1 MTIPKKTAA
10 DAKRDGFNLFF
21 VLDLDISSLL
31 CPIVNSL
38 CALFLWVISRLFAV
52 EVDRDLPSKSVR
64 VCDMFDAPNSRNNH
78 SFRFVTIL
86 PSTSMRAAV
95 AFVALSAALSS
106 VSAGLVSRQSLPSCA
121 NPCITNANLG
131 GCSATDDTCL
141 CENQTFIN
149 STTTCIESSCTGND
163 LQEAEQYAQSLC
175 LAVGVTLTI
184 ATPTPTSTSPTS
196 SSSSSST

>member
-1 MTIPKKTAA
+1 
-10 DAKRDGFNLFF
+10 
-21 VLDLDISSLL
+21 
-31 CPIVNSL
+31 
-38 CALFLWVISRLFAV
+38 
-52 EVDRDLPSKSVR
+52 
-64 VCDMFDAPNSRNNH
+64 
-78 SFRFVTIL
+78 
-86 PSTSMRAAV
+86 MRAAV
-95 AFVALSAALSS
+95 ALVALSAALSS
-106 VSAGLVSRQSLPSCA
+106 ASAGLVSRQSLPSCA

-141 CENQTFIN
+141 CESQTFIN

-196 SSSSSST
+196 SSSSTATATQTGSATSSYGINGFAAAAAILGVGLAL